1 MQQAAACQPLR
12 FPKRRNDMKRLHIH
26 VNSAPA
32 DHASS
37 VSFYSTLFGSEP
49 TKTRDGYAKWMLD
62 DPRVNFV
69 VETIDMPGAEP
80 GIHHVGVQVDE
91 SGELAQIRDALKL
104 AEAPLMEIGETV
116 CCFSKSE
123 KNWTMDPSGV
133 RWETFRSFGDVEEYG
148 HKTACE
154 IANYNETDK
163 ASPPVEQR

>member
-1 MQQAAACQPLR
+1 
-12 FPKRRNDMKRLHIH
+12 MKRLHIH
-26 VNSAPA
+26 VNATQE

-37 VSFYSTLFGSEP
+37 VAFYSTLFAAEP
-49 TKTRDGYAKWMLD
+49 TKTREGYAKWMLD

-69 VETIDMPGAEP
+69 VETIDMPGAQP

-91 SGELAQIRDALKL
+91 SEELAAIRDTLEA

-123 KNWTMDPSGV
+123 KNWTMDPNGV

-148 HKTACE
+148 HKTARE
-154 IANYNETDK
+154 IANYNGAPECAPAQTQAQAK
-163 ASPPVEQR
+163 